1 MTMHVS
7 LPMSLEVMSY
17 ALVFRTSCYHCWEKT
32 NSWCMINNDET
43 MGKPQVF
50 GLQTIFLTSSLLV
63 CGEHSNG
70 GRSVTIY
77 QTIFIQRRPWCI
89 ALMTHL
95 CKGNF
100 HSCIQVIS
108 LTILRELSILC
119 NAGKELYVPNG
130 VHSYLTHG
138 IESPSKHIS
147 P

>member
-1 MTMHVS
+1 VYDSLSRSERERERGERERERERERDEAQLCGTDLTMTMHVS

-95 CKGNF
+95 YMLVFLFCAKTT
-100 HSCIQVIS
+100 
-108 LTILRELSILC
+108 L
-119 NAGKELYVPNG
+119 
-130 VHSYLTHG
+130 
-138 IESPSKHIS
+138 
-147 P
+147 